1 MYRNQIMHKKI
12 SLTVLTV
19 LFCFSMSQGQ
29 ILPIDRHTQKAFLK
43 ETRNLN
49 GLPGKAYWQNQGN
62 YYIDVRFDPES
73 RKVAGT
79 VNIEY
84 YNNSPDTLKTLAFK
98 LYPNL
103 YKANA
108 MRNTVISTSDLG
120 QGMHLSDVKIAG
132 QKIDSNKQVIRGTNM
147 TIKGVHVLPHG
158 MTNVSMDFDY
168 TLNKGSFNR
177 TGQIDEGTYFI
188 AYFFPRL
195 TVYDDVDGWN
205 DYAYLGKEEFY
216 NDYGN
221 FNVSITVPGNYC
233 LWATG
238 DQTNK
243 NDVYDQRIIDR
254 IHKAEQSDSVTDVIT
269 EEDLGN
275 RNITKKD
282 NFHTWKF
289 EAKMVTDFAFALSR
303 NYIWKSSSVIVDNVS
318 GRRTRVDAVFNP
330 NHQSYNR
337 VISFNRQTVD
347 IISHSFPGI
356 PFPYSHQ
363 TIVDGLDAMEYPMM
377 VNNLPFEDPKDIVEF
392 TAHEVFHTIFPFYV
406 GTNETKYSFMDEGW
420 ATMTEFMFH
429 RRIALDVPLNYDIS
443 PVNDYAGLAE
453 DMPLM
458 TPTAQLYGSARF
470 ADKDLKPALSLWYLK
485 DLLGEQKFAEIT
497 RYYINVWSGKHP
509 TPYDFFNCMNKA
521 AGIDLNWYWKKWYF
535 DKAIPDLA
543 ISKVD
548 IKNGHCVI
556 TISNVGGAPVP
567 VHLTIYFTNGKKQT
581 IFRKFTVWQRTNKF
595 KIEVEGGSKVMKIK
609 LGDPYDADINS
620 GNNFW
625 SSNGY

>member
-43 ETRNLN
+43 ETRSLN

-62 YYIDVRFDPES
+62 YDIDVRFDPES

-79 VNIEY
+79 VSIEY

-108 MRNTVISTSDLG
+108 MRNTVISPGDLG
-120 QGMHLSDVKIAG
+120 QGMHLSDVKVAG
-132 QKIDSNKQVIRGTNM
+132 QKIDSNKRVIRGTNM

-158 MTNVSMDFDY
+158 MTNVSMAFDY

-269 EEDLGN
+269 EEDLEN

-330 NHQSYNR
+330 NHRSYNR
-337 VISFNRQTVD
+337 VISYNRQTVD

-429 RRIALDVPLNYDIS
+429 PRIAPDVPLNYDIS

-453 DMPLM
+453 DVPLM

-509 TPYDFFNCMNKA
+509 TPYDFFNCMNKG

-567 VHLTIYFTNGKKQT
+567 VHLTIYLTNGKKQT

-620 GNNFW
+620 GNNIW
-625 SSNGY
+625 SFNGY